1 MGMEKY
7 FKFISTTIAILLLF
21 SSSIDARHIIGG
33 EIYYETISPGE
44 YEFTLIVYRDCA
56 SGGALFDSQNTPFG
70 SATPGTVS
78 VYRSD
83 IVLPYDRV
91 VLAPPDVESIEI
103 DPDNPCLIA
112 PSFLC
117 VERGEYKFR
126 LELPISDHT
135 YTIAYQRCCRNNTI
149 NNIENPGASGATYA
163 IDISP
168 FAQQIGNNSIQ
179 FSNFPPVV
187 ICNQESLNF
196 DHSAFD
202 PDEQSGNRIEY
213 SFCAPFLGGGLAGS
227 NGNPGLATDLN
238 GVAPDPDQPPPYNEV
253 IFAGGDFTSSTPMGG
268 NPVIEIDPESGF
280 ITGTPTD
287 LGQFVVGV
295 CATEFDS
302 TGSILSQIRR
312 DFQFNV
318 VECDA
323 AVTASMIADSL
334 DDAGNFVI
342 NACGRSQVQFTDS
355 SFLREFV
362 STHEWTFEVNNG
374 PDIISNV
381 ANPLI
386 DFPDL
391 GTYPGYLIINK
402 NSVCSDTAEFLVNI
416 LGAIENDFTFDYDTC
431 RAGIVTFEGS
441 SSTENNQIVERN
453 WQIDGVSTAQGQ
465 VTTFEFLTPGEK
477 SISYEVIDDE
487 GCVAITERFIP
498 YFPIPNQID
507 IEATTNGECEP
518 VTVQFNNLSY
528 PLDER
533 YDIYWDFGDGNSSTQ
548 ISPSHIYDDP
558 GVYEVFLSI
567 TSPIGCE
574 YEGIVEQAIPVK
586 ESPVADFSYS
596 PQSFDQINNTARF
609 TDLSQD
615 AENWNWTFDSF
626 SSSDDQNPVF
636 SFPDTG
642 IMEVQLL
649 VTHINGCTDTSLQYL
664 DIIPNPVYFLPNAF
678 RPFGENNT
686 YRGTGKLAWISR
698 FEMNIFDRWGGK
710 VFTTTDPLI
719 GWNGRRDNTGNMLP
733 AGVYVCQ
740 VQFYGPRGNRY
751 TLREFATLI
760 Q

>member
-33 EIYYETISPGE
+33 EIYYETISTGE

-83 IVLPYDRV
+83 IVLPFDRV

-227 NGNPGLATDLN
+227 NGNPGLATDLD

-323 AVTASMIADSL
+323 AVTASMEADSI
-334 DDAGNFVI
+334 DERGNFI
-342 NACGRSQVQFTDS
+342 FNACGRSSVQFNDS
-355 SFLREFV
+355 SFLQRFI
-362 STHEWTFEVNNG
+362 STHEWTFEVESG
-374 PDIISNV
+374 EDIIST
-381 ANPLI
+381 ATNPQI

-391 GTYPGYLIINK
+391 GTYPGQLIVNK
-402 NSVCSDTAEFLVNI
+402 NTECSDTANFLVNI
-416 LGAIENDFTFDYDTC
+416 FGRIENDFSFDYDTC
-431 RAGIVTFEGS
+431 RAGLVSFEGS
-441 SSTENNQIVERN
+441 SFTENNEIIERN
-453 WQIDGVSTAQGQ
+453 WNIDNESTSSGNAINY
-465 VTTFEFLTPGEK
+465 EFRTPGDK
-477 SISYEVIDDE
+477 VIVYEVIDDK
-487 GCVAITERFIP
+487 GCNAVTEKLIP
-498 YFPIPNQID
+498 YYTIPNQRQ
-507 IEATTNGECEP
+507 IETEDDGECQP
-518 VTVQFNNLSY
+518 LRVAFNNLSY
-528 PLDER
+528 PLDES
-533 YDIYWDFGDGNSSTQ
+533 YDIFWQFGEGNSSTE
-548 ISPSHIYDDP
+548 ISPTHIYED
-558 GVYEVFLSI
+558 
-567 TSPIGCE
+567 
-574 YEGIVEQAIPVK
+574 
-586 ESPVADFSYS
+586 
-596 PQSFDQINNTARF
+596 
-609 TDLSQD
+609 
-615 AENWNWTFDSF
+615 
-626 SSSDDQNPVF
+626 
-636 SFPDTG
+636 
-642 IMEVQLL
+642 
-649 VTHINGCTDTSLQYL
+649 
-664 DIIPNPVYFLPNAF
+664 
-678 RPFGENNT
+678 
-686 YRGTGKLAWISR
+686 
-698 FEMNIFDRWGGK
+698 
-710 VFTTTDPLI
+710 
-719 GWNGRRDNTGNMLP
+719 
-733 AGVYVCQ
+733 AGVY
-740 VQFYGPRGNRY
+740 N
-751 TLREFATLI
+751 
-760 Q
+760 